1 MRLATWN
8 VNSLKA
14 RLDRVLAWTERQQPD
29 ILCMQ
34 ETKLTDEQA
43 SRPSTSVRSA
53 TSWRTT
59 GQAGGTGWPS
69 RRGWGSTR

>member
-34 ETKLTDEQA
+34 ETKLSDEQA
-43 SRPSTSVRSA
+43 PLIRH
-53 TSWRTT
+53 
-59 GQAGGTGWPS
+59 
-69 RRGWGSTR
+69 RRHPDRRRLDR